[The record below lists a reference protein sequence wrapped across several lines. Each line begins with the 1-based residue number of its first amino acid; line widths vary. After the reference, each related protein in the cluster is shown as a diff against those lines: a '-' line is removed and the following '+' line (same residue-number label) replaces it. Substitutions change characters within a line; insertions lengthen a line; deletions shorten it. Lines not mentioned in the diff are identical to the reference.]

1 MVRCSNIY
9 DKYGISCDNTVL
21 QINPCYTEKSYVL
34 HSSPVFYPV
43 NLQISSYMLVFTSLV
58 ESSVDP
64 DQMAS

>member
-1 MVRCSNIY
+1 MLNMELVV
-9 DKYGISCDNTVL
+9 TTL
-21 QINPCYTEKSYVL
+21 CYKLILDILNSRMYYTPL
-34 HSSPVFYPV
+34 LFFYPV